1 MGLLSFIS
9 SKFLKKGKIYVN
21 AHDSFYSFD
30 NATLASNETIFAAV
44 TILSNAVASA
54 PISLRK
60 GYKKLAPIEHNVS
73 EMCEFGFNP
82 NMTAFEFMRAME
94 AQRCAEG
101 AAYALKKY
109 DRDHRV
115 CALYLLK
122 SAEVE
127 PIIERTTNELYYRI
141 YDDTGYNLIHN
152 ENIIEVDFVSA
163 DGYTKGIKPISVL
176 RNALSYDRE
185 VKTFAL
191 NQLQYG
197 IKPNLVITI
206 NEDLNDDALD
216 KYDEMISR
224 FKRHGILYLDPGKSI
239 SEIKQGTV
247 IDPKV
252 FEAEQITV
260 KKVASV
266 FGVPYAKLWGIEN
279 YNSAEEA
286 DLAYLKDTIL
296 PLIRMY
302 EQAFSKGLLTK
313 KERMNGYGIKFSM
326 NGYARANMAARG
338 EFYQKGIRNG
348 WFCDND
354 VREWEDMPP
363 YDGGDKF
370 YISKDLIEVSLLE
383 AFVMKQINGGVT
395 DDTEKT
401 GGDSDG
407 KSDGENGV
415 SDTAVL

>member
-1 MGLLSFIS
+1 MGLLDFIS
-9 SKFLKKGKIYVN
+9 SKFKKGKIYVN

-44 TILSNAVASA
+44 TILSNAVASV

-60 GYKKLAPIEHNVS
+60 GYAKLPPGEHNVA

-82 NMTAFEFMRAME
+82 SMTAFEFMRAME

-101 AAYALKKY
+101 AAYAIKKY
-109 DRDHRV
+109 DRSHRV

-122 SAEVE
+122 SSEVE
-127 PIIERTTNELYYRI
+127 PVVERTTNELYYRI

-152 ENIIEVDFVSA
+152 EHIIEVDFISA

-176 RNALSYDRE
+176 RNALAYDRE
-185 VKTFAL
+185 VKNFAL

-197 IKPNLVITI
+197 IKPNLVITV
-206 NEDLNDDALD
+206 NDELNDEALE

-224 FKRHGILYLDPGKSI
+224 FKRHGILYLDPGKSL

-266 FGVPYAKLWGIEN
+266 FNIPYAKLWGVEN
-279 YNSAEEA
+279 YSSAEEA
-286 DLAYLKDTIL
+286 DLVYLKDTIL
-296 PLIRMY
+296 PLVRMY
-302 EQAFSKGLLTK
+302 EQAFSKGLLTR
-313 KERMNGYGIKFSM
+313 KERMSGYSIKFSM
-326 NGYARANMAARG
+326 NGYARANMASRG

-354 VREWEDMPP
+354 IREWEDMPP
-363 YDGGDKF
+363 YEGGDKY

-383 AFVMKQINGGVT
+383 AFVMKQINGGGT
-395 DDTEKT
+395 DDGSLI
-401 GGDSDG
+401 GGDYGEQSDDKG
-407 KSDGENGV
+407 NASG
-415 SDTAVL
+415 SAVL

>member
-1 MGLLSFIS
+1 MGLLDFFT
-9 SKFLKKGKIYVN
+9 SKFKRKGQIYVN
-21 AHDSFYSFD
+21 AHDSFYTFD
-30 NATLASNETIFAAV
+30 NSALASNETVFAAV
-44 TILSNAVASA
+44 TILANAVASA
-54 PISLRK
+54 PISVRR
-60 GYKKLAPIEHNVS
+60 GYKKLAPCEHNVA

-101 AAYALKKY
+101 AAYAIKRY
-109 DRDHRV
+109 DRTRRV

-152 ENIIEVDFVSA
+152 ENIIEVDYVSA
-163 DGYTKGIKPISVL
+163 DGYTKGIKPVSVL

-185 VKTFAL
+185 VKTFAV

-197 IKPNLVITI
+197 IKPNLVITV
-206 NEDLNDDALD
+206 NEELNEEALE
-216 KYDEMISR
+216 KYDEMIGR
-224 FKRHGILYLDPGKSI
+224 FKRHGILYLDPGKSV
-239 SEIKQGTV
+239 SEVKQGIA

-266 FGVPYAKLWGIEN
+266 FGVPYAKLWGVEN

-302 EQAFSKGLLTK
+302 EQAFTKGLLTK
-313 KERMNGYGIKFSM
+313 KERMDGCRVKFSM

-354 VREWEDMPP
+354 IREWEDMPP
-363 YDGGDKF
+363 YEGGDKF
-370 YISKDLIEVSLLE
+370 YISKDLIDVSLLE
-383 AFVMKQINGGVT
+383 PFVMKQINGGGT
-395 DDTEKT
+395 EDEEKT
-401 GGDSDG
+401 GGDENG
-407 KSDGENGV
+407 KSDDGDGT
-415 SDTAVL
+415 SDAAVL

>member
-9 SKFLKKGKIYVN
+9 SKFNKKGKIYVN

-44 TILSNAVASA
+44 TILSSAVASA

-60 GYKKLAPIEHNVS
+60 GYQKLAPEEHNVS

-82 NMTAFEFMRAME
+82 NMTTFEFMRAME

-109 DRDHRV
+109 DSNHRV

-141 YDDTGYNLIHN
+141 YDDTGYNLIHS
-152 ENIIEVDFVSA
+152 EHIIEVDFVSA

-176 RNALSYDRE
+176 RNALAYDRE

-206 NEDLNDDALD
+206 NEDLNESALE

-224 FKRHGILYLDPGKSI
+224 FKRHGILYLDPGKSV
-239 SEIKQGTV
+239 SEVKQGIS

-266 FGVPYAKLWGIEN
+266 FGIPYAKLWGVEN
-279 YNSAEEA
+279 HSSDGEE

-302 EQAFSKGLLTK
+302 EQAFSKGLLTR
-313 KERMNGYGIKFSM
+313 KERMKGYSIKFSM

-354 VREWEDMPP
+354 VRELEDMPP
-363 YDGGDKF
+363 YEGGDKY

-383 AFVMKQINGGVT
+383 AFVMKQINGGGT
-395 DDTEKT
+395 DTEKN
-401 GGDSDG
+401 GGDPDG
-407 KSDGENGV
+407 KSDNGDGV